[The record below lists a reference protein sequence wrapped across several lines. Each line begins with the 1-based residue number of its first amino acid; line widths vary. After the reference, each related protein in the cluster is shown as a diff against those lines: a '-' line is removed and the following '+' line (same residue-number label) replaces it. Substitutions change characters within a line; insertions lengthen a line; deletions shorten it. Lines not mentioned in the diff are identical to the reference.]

1 MSIMKKGYKFIF
13 GEEARELALCVENEA
28 ILYPHI
34 RCIVKMLANKYK
46 KGTYDHT
53 KAPLAY
59 LCVVVEMAKL
69 YHKRFGTP
77 DTNYYNIFTPQIRY
91 SAACMVADSFLE
103 NVEKDDL

>member
-1 MSIMKKGYKFIF
+1 MKKGYNYIF
-13 GEEARELALCVENEA
+13 SEEARELALCTENEA

-34 RCIVKMLANKYK
+34 RSIVRMLAKKYK
-46 KGTYDHT
+46 KGNYDHT

-77 DTNYYNIFTPQIRY
+77 DTNYYNMFNPQVRY
-91 SAACMVADSFLE
+91 SAACMVSNSFFE
-103 NVEKDDL
+103 HVEKDDL